1 MGHPINS
8 EIISCEESHNLL
20 FLFADMSHVYLDQKS
35 RPSVLVLELEISALR
50 FVNLDFYRTSSQQ
63 IKVGHF

>member
-1 MGHPINS
+1 MGHPKNS

-20 FLFADMSHVYLDQKS
+20 FLFADMSHVY
-35 RPSVLVLELEISALR
+35 LELEISALR